1 MNVFTDGNTRST
13 QLIMKLSNRFFGR
26 EEDST
31 PNEKPDSNLAFIL
44 LSEAHLPE
52 PEAIVA
58 AFKEFAAPSEVL
70 QPAPEDDAELGRGQL
85 CSLKFA
91 SGETAFVALMPAP
104 IPTGEAEEAAQFSL
118 SSLMNNWEL
127 QPHKAHLVV
136 LFHATPGASK
146 IDQLTRFTRLLAAVG
161 KASPTVGVYWGN
173 AGATHAPDFFYSIAA
188 DPDPTT
194 LMMLWS
200 GFSIARE
207 GADRVS
213 LLSLGMKQLQLPDML
228 LVGHASNPQ
237 ESIELL
243 YELLW
248 YVAQRGEPLPEG
260 DTVGRSAEERLRV
273 HYVPSPLDSA
283 EKVWRV
289 EVP

>member
-1 MNVFTDGNTRST
+1 
-13 QLIMKLSNRFFGR
+13 MKLSNRLFGR
-26 EEDST
+26 EESST
-31 PNEKPDSNLAFIL
+31 PNDKPDSNLAFIL

-52 PEAIVA
+52 PEAIVS
-58 AFKEFAAPSEVL
+58 AFAEFAAPGEVL
-70 QPAPEDDAELGRGQL
+70 QPAPEDDDDPVSRGQVA
-85 CSLKFA
+85 SLKFA
-91 SGETAFVALMPAP
+91 SGETSFVALMPAP

-127 QPHKAHLVV
+127 PPHKTHLVV
-136 LFHATPGASK
+136 LFHATPGVSK

-161 KASPTVGVYWGN
+161 KASPTVGIYWGN

-207 GADRVS
+207 GSDRVS
-213 LLSLGMKQLQLPDML
+213 LLSLGMKQLQFPELL
-228 LVGHASNPQ
+228 LVGHASDPQ

-273 HYVPSPLDSA
+273 HYVPSPLDPA